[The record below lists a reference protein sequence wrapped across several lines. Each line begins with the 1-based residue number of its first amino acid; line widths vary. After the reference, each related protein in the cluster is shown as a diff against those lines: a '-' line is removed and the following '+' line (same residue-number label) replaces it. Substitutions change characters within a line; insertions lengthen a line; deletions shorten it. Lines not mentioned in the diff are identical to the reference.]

1 MMKMDIPIQI
11 LALEAYIVNFS
22 MLLERLVTNMYFKW
36 FTSFIFVDS
45 LMQLKK
51 KEKKKHDQ
59 DIVQTRN
66 DITSKIVKS

>member
-22 MLLERLVTNMYFKW
+22 MLLERLITKMYFKW

-51 KEKKKHDQ
+51 KEKNKHDQ
-59 DIVQTRN
+59 DIVQTQN

>member
-22 MLLERLVTNMYFKW
+22 MLLERLITKMYFKW

>member
-22 MLLERLVTNMYFKW
+22 MLLERLVTKMYFKW